1 MEQIAPKH
9 AYMILAHKSDLTFY
23 TLLQML
29 DHPRNDL
36 FIHMDIKN
44 NQFDPETVYSTVKHS
59 HVYLTERMSITW
71 GDYRQVFA
79 RIHLIQKARETGEN
93 YCYYHFISG
102 EDLPIQTQDY
112 IHQFFDENA
121 GKEFVNYEWE
131 EFPYHSRVRYYYLFQ
146 DKAGRGRSL
155 YKWIFR
161 GLDRASIACQKLFK
175 VWRNPEVPFGKGE
188 AWASITKDMADYIL
202 DNRKDVEKW
211 FKYTFC
217 GDEEWFQTVA
227 DASGLSK
234 NLYRPKTEKQ
244 TCDIMRL
251 IDWNRGDPYVFRS
264 EDWEELRDSDMLWAR
279 KFDARVDSQIIEK
292 LRDYYTKT
300 E

>member
-1 MEQIAPKH
+1 
-9 AYMILAHKSDLTFY
+9 MILAHKSDLTFY

-44 NQFDPETVYSTVKHS
+44 NQFDPETVYSAVKHS
-59 HVYLTERMSITW
+59 HAYLTERMSI
-71 GDYRQVFA
+71 
-79 RIHLIQKARETGEN
+79 
-93 YCYYHFISG
+93 
-102 EDLPIQTQDY
+102 
-112 IHQFFDENA
+112 
-121 GKEFVNYEWE
+121 
-131 EFPYHSRVRYYYLFQ
+131 
-146 DKAGRGRSL
+146 
-155 YKWIFR
+155 
-161 GLDRASIACQKLFK
+161 ACQKLCK
-175 VWRNPEVPFGKGE
+175 VWRNLDVPFGKGE

-251 IDWNRGDPYVFRS
+251 IDWNRGEPYVFRS

-292 LRDYYTKT
+292 LRDYYTKA